1 MKRRGFLGFMGGAA
15 VAGPQLAKAAVAE
28 LPSGLGNAVPGVIG
42 GYGSLG
48 QPIASGS
55 DKTWKLKE
63 IANLKRLI
71 SGGLTDDE
79 KEDRKR
85 RRLYQQERIIS
96 QSVACLVSVS
106 GTRKLEIYRDRM
118 EQHNEK
124 IQISEAKGRLHWLLR
139 DDT

>member
-48 QPIASGS
+48 QPIASGP
-55 DKTWKLKE
+55 DKAWKLKE

>member
-15 VAGPQLAKAAVAE
+15 VAGPQLAKASVAE

-48 QPIASGS
+48 QPTASGS

-63 IANLKRLI
+63 IANLKRFI

-124 IQISEAKGRLHWLLR
+124 IQISEAKGRLYWLLR